1 MENIRRNKKI
11 LARDINSGRLHPKTA
26 RKKEASEQNEVE
38 GKFDTGKRS
47 YSLGLIRVCL
57 EETSETVVCLQFLV
71 MNLEQKLKELLHHI
85 FTD

>member
-1 MENIRRNKKI
+1 MSKGHQFR
-11 LARDINSGRLHPKTA
+11 KTTSKTS

-85 FTD
+85 FTE